1 MTAPA
6 ERTEGAVLPGFL
18 IRIRRWLRAGFDGG
32 AADQPGSAA
41 VARLIVFVILVGSL
55 IAMLE
60 TEQSLWS
67 DEEVA
72 AAFRLLDGMLLA
84 FFSLEYLLRFWAAGE
99 IEAFRGWRGRLR
111 WALRPWHLFD
121 LALIAVFLLPHLGAE
136 IFILRFLRIGR
147 VFMVLRLTR
156 LTAAGQLLGSCIYAR
171 RYELL
176 VSVMMAFLLMVVA
189 AVGLYLVE
197 GVHQPDA
204 FGSVPRALWWA
215 MATLTTVGYGDV
227 YPVSPLGKI
236 MAGAVAFIGIGV
248 IAIPTGIVAGAF
260 ANAMARPAA
269 SVAESREAVSRE
281 GQDDEESSGQSGAL
295 GTQDGKRA

>member
-1 MTAPA
+1 M
-6 ERTEGAVLPGFL
+6 PGVL

-32 AADQPGSAA
+32 AVDQPGSAA
-41 VARLIVFVILVGSL
+41 VARLIVFVILTGSL

-60 TEQSLWS
+60 TERSLWH
-67 DEEVA
+67 DEDVA

-99 IEAFRGWRGRLR
+99 VEACRGWRGRLK

-156 LTAAGQLLGSCIYAR
+156 LTAAGQMLGACIYAR

-189 AVGLYLVE
+189 AVCLYLVE
-197 GVHQPDA
+197 GPHQPDA

-227 YPVSPLGKI
+227 YPVTPLGKLL
-236 MAGAVAFIGIGV
+236 AGVVAFIGIGV

-260 ANAMARPAA
+260 ASAMARPGEELKGDR
-269 SVAESREAVSRE
+269 ESGRS
-281 GQDDEESSGQSGAL
+281 
-295 GTQDGKRA
+295 

>member
-1 MTAPA
+1 M
-6 ERTEGAVLPGFL
+6 
-18 IRIRRWLRAGFDGG
+18 
-32 AADQPGSAA
+32 
-41 VARLIVFVILVGSL
+41 GSL

-60 TEQSLWS
+60 TEQSLWH
-67 DEEVA
+67 DKDVA
-72 AAFRLLDGMLLA
+72 AAFRLMDRALLV

-99 IEAFRGWRGRLR
+99 VESWQGWRGRLR

-121 LALIAVFLLPHLGAE
+121 LALIMVFLLPHLGAE

-156 LTAAGQLLGSCIYAR
+156 LTAAGQMLGSCVYAR

-176 VSVMMAFLLMVVA
+176 VSVMMAFLLMIVA
-189 AVGLYLVE
+189 AVFLYLVE
-197 GVHQPDA
+197 GPRQPEA

-227 YPVSPLGKI
+227 YPVTPLGK
-236 MAGAVAFIGIGV
+236 MLAGLVAFIGIGV

-260 ANAMARPAA
+260 ANAIARP
-269 SVAESREAVSRE
+269 EE
-281 GQDDEESSGQSGAL
+281 GRKGDPDSAPE
-295 GTQDGKRA
+295 DV